1 MAGKQN
7 DELKQKVREAAK
19 SLREEVTGWRHHLHR
34 NPELSNRETRTA
46 AYIAERLEEAG
57 IEVQKGVGGTGVVGL
72 IEATNPDGKVIALR
86 ADMDALPIREENDIP
101 YRSENEGVMHACGHD
116 VHMAVLLGAA
126 RIINDMKDR
135 LKGRVKLIFQ
145 PSEETYPGGAQ
156 AMIKDGVL
164 ENPVPDIIIGQHVYP
179 ELDAGKIGLRAGK
192 YMASTDEIFIT
203 VNGRGGHGAIP
214 DRNIDPVVIAANI
227 IVALQQIVSRNAK
240 PSNPSVLSIGRVIA
254 DGRTNIIPDKVE
266 MEGIIRTFDEDWR
279 LEMREKIRKISSF
292 IAEGLGGSCDVTI
305 NPGYPYLEN
314 DKKVTNK
321 IEELASAYL
330 GEENVVELEP
340 RMTAEDFAYYLHHV
354 PGCFYRLGIRNERSG
369 ITSSLHTP
377 TFNVDESSLETGV
390 GLMAW
395 LVVSQ
400 LIE

>member
-7 DELKQKVREAAK
+7 DELKERIREAAK

-34 NPELSNRETRTA
+34 NPELSNRETGTA

-72 IEATNPDGKVIALR
+72 IEATDPDGKVIALR

-101 YRSENEGVMHACGHD
+101 YKSENEGVMHACGHD

-164 ENPVPDIIIGQHVYP
+164 ENPVPDIIIGEHVYP

-279 LEMREKIRKISSF
+279 LEMREKIRKIASS
-292 IAEGLGGSCDVTI
+292 IAEGLGGSCEVTI

-314 DKKVTNK
+314 DKKVTK
-321 IEELASAYL
+321 KVEELASDYL

-354 PGCFYRLGIRNERSG
+354 PGCFYRLGIRSERTG